1 MILVKIIVSHTNAN
15 YKHKNKCKNK
25 VYKAPTKEYI
35 IFLVR

>member
-1 MILVKIIVSHTNAN
+1 MIFVKLIVSHTNAN
-15 YKHKNKCKNK
+15 YKYKNKCKNS